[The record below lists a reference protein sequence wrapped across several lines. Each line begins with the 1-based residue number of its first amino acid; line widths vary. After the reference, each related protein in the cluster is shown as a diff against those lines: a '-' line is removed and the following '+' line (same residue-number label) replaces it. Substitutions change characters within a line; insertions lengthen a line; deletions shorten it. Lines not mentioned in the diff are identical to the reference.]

1 MKIKYLLIGI
11 NRAHDEIVK
20 IFTHDISIDVINN
33 HLKSYLS
40 DMEYLQELTDKF
52 DTFQKTLK
60 EDGHDH
66 ETFDV
71 IKWYMMEHKETYVT
85 VEETKLIE
93 S

>member
-1 MKIKYLLIGI
+1 MKIKYLLIGL
-11 NRAHDEIVK
+11 NRSHDEIVK

-33 HLKSYLS
+33 YLKSYLS

-60 EDGHDH
+60 EEGHAH
-66 ETFDV
+66 EIFDI
-71 IKWYMMEHKETYVT
+71 IKWYMMEYKDTYVT
-85 VEETKLIE
+85 IEETKLIE